1 MLQPWV
7 KWMIKHNL
15 KFLVIFVWLI
25 LLPLFWLAY
34 VKQATEQATEDAMYD
49 LNYIKNTKK
58 EDL

>member
-15 KFLVIFVWLI
+15 KFLVILVWLI

-34 VKQATEQATEDAMYD
+34 LKQATEDAMYE
-49 LNYIKNTKK
+49 LNYIKNIKK